1 MQPRE
6 DGLTSRNSTTSHL
19 TDLISRTDRH
29 HLSDLENLMI
39 ITVCNLKGGT
49 SKTTSAA
56 FLAHALA
63 EQGLRVLVIDAD
75 PQCSISRWA
84 ELAEWAIP
92 VRGMAHGRLH
102 APDTGVA
109 LEAAGHDAVV
119 IDTPPSERERGIV
132 ESAIRSATHVLVPM
146 APTTVEFE
154 RMAAVRELIED
165 VSHLGRHAAPPIA
178 AALLTRTVAS
188 SAAPATY
195 RTLLQRAGW
204 RVIPSSVAH
213 WQRYAQAW
221 GQPIVGADATAYGDT
236 VRSLDLVRAAA

>member
-1 MQPRE
+1 
-6 DGLTSRNSTTSHL
+6 
-19 TDLISRTDRH
+19 
-29 HLSDLENLMI
+29 MI

-63 EQGLRVLVIDAD
+63 ERGLRVLVVDAD
-75 PQCSISRWA
+75 PQCSITRWA
-84 ELAEWAIP
+84 ELAEWTIP

-102 APDTGVA
+102 VAGTGVD

-132 ESAIRSATHVLVPM
+132 ESAIRAATHVLVPM

-154 RMAAVRELIED
+154 RMAAVRDLIED
-165 VSHLGRHAAPPIA
+165 VSHLGRHGAPPIA

-195 RTLLQRAGW
+195 RELLTRAGW
-204 RVIPSSVAH
+204 RVVPGSVAH

-221 GQPIVGADATAYGDT
+221 GQPLVDVSSTAYGDA
-236 VRSLDLVRAAA
+236 VRNLGLLRGGAAA